1 MRLRLILAVA
11 VTFLLAACGG
21 SEDGSLPPPI
31 PNGNVRGVA
40 HDNVLIGSTITA
52 YRYGT
57 NEVLAT
63 AVTNSVGNYGLTVQ
77 SETTPLL
84 IEATGGYYK
93 EEASGKQVT
102 LKSDQ
107 RLTAVFNYRTAS
119 EFTVAVTP
127 YTHVAAGLAAYRIK
141 QGISVA
147 AAIDSA
153 NKDVSEM
160 LGFDIITTKP
170 VDITNS
176 DYATAYFSNAYAY
189 GFLSAA
195 ISSWT
200 MFASAQNGQDGSKLH
215 TFFTSVAFGQ
225 VMYADVVADGV
236 LDGWGVDETGQRIP
250 LSFGIVSL
258 STHVYR
264 HGFAAHLIAMVNR
277 TDVNKIGLKESDLLT
292 YAGQYASGQGALYGH
307 AEPLPFVNGGRP
319 AINLPASFAASGWLS
334 GTITLSDIVTSTGS
348 VLSAAVS
355 VDGTPVGIP
364 TTGANPTFIL
374 DTRLYSEGQH
384 NLNFTVLDSYGV
396 SASQT
401 LSVGFDNTVPL
412 LPTINNWSQAAVGTN
427 LTLTR
432 CGTSSDLPSGVASV
446 SVAFYYFDLYTDTIT
461 LPSVPNTVGNWCASA
476 TLNNFYNIWTNQF
489 PENNYYMF
497 IYSFRVMDKAGNCSC
512 YSLFRDD
519 SYYIFPTFAPLP
531 VTGANYLKCCKE
543 TSFIEKVPV
552 PVW

>member
-1 MRLRLILAVA
+1 MRLRSVLAV
-11 VTFLLAACGG
+11 VVVFLLAACGG
-21 SEDGSLPPPI
+21 SGDGSLPPPI

-57 NEVLAT
+57 SQVLAT
-63 AVTNSVGNYGLTVQ
+63 AVTNNVGNYGLTVQ
-77 SETTPLL
+77 LETAPLL

-141 QGISVA
+141 QGMGVET
-147 AAIDSA
+147 AIDSA
-153 NKDVSEM
+153 NKDVSDM
-160 LGFDIITTKP
+160 LGFNIITTKP

-236 LDGWGVDETGQRIP
+236 LDGWGADETGQRVP

-264 HGFAAHLIAMVNR
+264 HAFAAHLIAMVNR

-292 YAGQYASGQGALYGH
+292 YAGQYAGGQGALYGY
-307 AEPLPFVNGGRP
+307 AAALPFVNGGRP
-319 AINLPASFAASGWLS
+319 PINVPALSASGWS
-334 GTITLSDIVTSTGS
+334 GGAVSVPATITGSGS
-348 VLSAAVS
+348 VLSAVLS
-355 VDGTPVGIP
+355 VNGTQVGSPVVGSS
-364 TTGANPTFIL
+364 PTFPL
-374 DTRLYSEGQH
+374 DTRLYSDGQH
-384 NLNFTVLDSYGV
+384 KLSITAVDSYGV
-396 SASQT
+396 SGTQT
-401 LSVGFDNTVPL
+401 INVGFDNTPPT
-412 LPTINNWSQAAVGTN
+412 LPASGTWTSSN
-427 LTLTR
+427 PPYIQPITL
-432 CGTSSDLPSGVASV
+432 CGGSSDLSSGVASLAV
-446 SVAFYYFDLYTDTIT
+446 FSSFTPMDGVLPLPTAGTYINTSDPDT
-461 LPSVPNTVGNWCASA
+461 SGNWCITVRYGFAEF
-476 TLNNFYNIWTNQF
+476 TFYADRIALW
-489 PENNYYMF
+489 
-497 IYSFRVMDKAGNCSC
+497 DKAGN
-512 YSLFRDD
+512 YSTYDIVYGPAWNGGAWPG
-519 SYYIFPTFAPLP
+519 SYYPTAYFS
-531 VTGANYLKCCKE
+531 KK
-543 TSFIEKVPV
+543 
-552 PVW
+552 